1 MGLSVSYAYTCIL
14 RCVFGVTCDSCSLQW
29 GWSFRRSDGSL
40 YQIFLYQYQ
49 CAEDADPEEFRFM
62 MGLRESAS
70 IKPHLRRFA
79 VLSAPVLGPRKPDGS
94 PGDRVNDVL
103 NESIISALAW
113 TKENMSKKGFQPEDA
128 MIAAR
133 AETTDKNRRA
143 YGAYFDVVFDE
154 DGYLIG
160 I

>member
-79 VLSAPVLGPRKPDGS
+79 VLSAPVFGPRKPDGS

-103 NESIISALAW
+103 TRALFRPLRGP
-113 TKENMSKKGFQPEDA
+113 KKICLNKGSSLKMP
-128 MIAAR
+128 
-133 AETTDKNRRA
+133 
-143 YGAYFDVVFDE
+143 
-154 DGYLIG
+154 
-160 I
+160 